1 MDYSETAKFLRRQS
15 QSTDTDGGSDSDSGF
30 ETDAPLDQ
38 ATLQRQLADKI
49 TNYASVDEIRMLLV
63 AGAKASTPVVRG
75 LSPLHY
81 ACFINYFAAA
91 KLLLVRGAKADAV
104 DDIGCSPLHLCAEH
118 GHFRMMKLLL
128 QYIDEV
134 RQYEKVVK
142 PEKGTRYPIRETVEE
157 PLHLAIKNGHYE
169 CARLLLENGADPNAI
184 YFDGPQICMVS
195 PLDTNFIRLLLEF
208 GADPNVFDRKG
219 LTPIMKACRMKNRG
233 IDTIEILLEHGA
245 DVNQQAEAR
254 ADNRTALH
262 YAVLSGNHELVKF
275 LIKNHAELNMP
286 EDYGKPSVLDIA
298 VLKDDPALLQIIID
312 AGASP
317 HAVHTHIGTP
327 LHLACCSLLDNQYDI
342 IKRLMDAGSDC
353 NMQHAFDDG
362 ATIKSPMVEYF
373 RSRDKIDPVI
383 VSLFTAYGGR
393 VIMKSPLQ
401 DSRGQLRNIMRLA
414 VNKQQP
420 EIVENMLALG
430 EEHDLSA
437 IERISFPEDLKKVIL
452 ERARS
457 PPTLQNMIRLQIR
470 RTLKPFT
477 PDRIIAL
484 GLPRDVTAH
493 LLGWI
498 N

>member
-1 MDYSETAKFLRRQS
+1 MEYSETAKFLRRQS
-15 QSTDTDGGSDSDSGF
+15 QSTESDGGDTDSDSGF

-49 TNYASVDEIRMLLV
+49 TNYASVDEIRMLMV
-63 AGAKASTPVVRG
+63 AGAKPSGTVTRG
-75 LSPLHY
+75 LTPLHY

-157 PLHLAIKNGHYE
+157 PLRLAVKNGHYE
-169 CARLLLENGADPNAI
+169 CARLLLEHGADPNAI
-184 YFDGPQICMVS
+184 YFEGPEICLVS
-195 PLDTNFIRLLLEF
+195 PLDTSFIRLLLEF
-208 GADPNVFDRKG
+208 GANPNVYERKG

-233 IDTIEILLEHGA
+233 IDAIEILLEYGA
-245 DVNQQAEAR
+245 DINQQASPR

-275 LIKNHAELNMP
+275 LIKKGAEVNMP
-286 EDYGKPSVLDIA
+286 EDYGKPSVLDLA
-298 VLKDDPALLQIIID
+298 VLKDDPELLQIIID

-317 HAVHTHIGTP
+317 LSVHTHIGTP

-342 IKRLMDAGSDC
+342 IKRLLDAGSDC
-353 NMQHAFDDG
+353 NMQYTFEDG
-362 ATIKSPMVEYF
+362 AQLKSPMVEYF
-373 RSRDKIDPVI
+373 RSRDQIDPV
-383 VSLFTAYGGR
+383 VVKLLSAYGGR

-401 DSRGQLRNIMRLA
+401 DTRGQLRNILRL
-414 VNKQQP
+414 VINKQQP
-420 EIVENMLALG
+420 EIVENMLQLG
-430 EEHDLSA
+430 EEHDIAA
-437 IERISFPEDLKKVIL
+437 IERIALPEDVKKAII
-452 ERARS
+452 ERTKT
-457 PPTLQNMIRLQIR
+457 PPTLQNLVRLYLR
-470 RTLKPFT
+470 RSLKPFT
-477 PDRIIAL
+477 PDRVIAF

-493 LLGWI
+493 LLGW
-498 N
+498 